1 MGRFK
6 YDEVNWD
13 LKLTWLMN
21 ISKQMIVY
29 SVSSYDYDFQTML
42 EAMQQ
47 IYDLVTPK
55 AHKETTNGVPF
66 TIVKCQHCNKE
77 MRVITDVEKKLEWLG
92 VKDSKLLSSSVRE
105 ELFDRIHEIVHDF
118 RIEVIEPDAI
128 DLSLSEENT
137 NLNWLEAD
145 TSARLVSV
153 LEPETAIV
161 DCPSVN
167 IEAYK
172 DYFTSRLSAGVASKV
187 KLLMEHKADLNHVIV
202 GAASIIAKVIRDRYI
217 DHLKAEVGIDFGSG
231 YMSDPKT
238 KDFLDT
244 YHDKFPH
251 LFRRQWQPFK
261 DLEVKKKQKTL
272 GEF

>member
-77 MRVITDVEKKLEWLG
+77 MRVITDVEKKLEWL
-92 VKDSKLLSSSVRE
+92 
-105 ELFDRIHEIVHDF
+105 
-118 RIEVIEPDAI
+118 
-128 DLSLSEENT
+128 EENVPNVYVT
-137 NLNWLEAD
+137 DEEGNMVRINPQNRNMMKKEMRNCYRMILKVMDDEGILEKLKQDPNKAMG
-145 TSARLVSV
+145 
-153 LEPETAIV
+153 
-161 DCPSVN
+161 N
-167 IEAYK
+167 
-172 DYFTSRLSAGVASKV
+172 FTV
-187 KLLMEHKADLNHVIV
+187 
-202 GAASIIAKVIRDRYI
+202 
-217 DHLKAEVGIDFGSG
+217 
-231 YMSDPKT
+231 
-238 KDFLDT
+238 
-244 YHDKFPH
+244 
-251 LFRRQWQPFK
+251 
-261 DLEVKKKQKTL
+261 
-272 GEF
+272 